1 MQLSSPH
8 DTWGSQV
15 LFTAHTAVF
24 TIIIEVE
31 QMHAYV
37 NWDEVE
43 LIMTTSSGSS
53 GDPEQLAK
61 IIHYEPWFVSCGM
74 YKQLQLV
81 S

>member
-1 MQLSSPH
+1 MQSSSPH

-24 TIIIEVE
+24 TIMIEVE

-43 LIMTTSSGSS
+43 LIMTTSSGS
-53 GDPEQLAK
+53 GEPEQLARNNTLWTWS
-61 IIHYEPWFVSCGM
+61 ISCEM
-74 YKQLQLV
+74 YKQ
-81 S
+81 